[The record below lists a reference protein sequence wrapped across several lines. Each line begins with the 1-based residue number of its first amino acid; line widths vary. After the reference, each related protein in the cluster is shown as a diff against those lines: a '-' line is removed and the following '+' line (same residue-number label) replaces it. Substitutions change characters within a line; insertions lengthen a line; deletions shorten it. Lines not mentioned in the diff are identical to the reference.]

1 MTQKIYL
8 QAAAQIE
15 LKEASKEHP
24 MFHSAH
30 EAWAVTKE
38 EIDECEYEMCGMQC
52 AMQSM
57 WEDVKN
63 DEPMGDSVQALQD
76 MAYRLAAEAIQVA
89 AMCEKTMKYEELQN
103 IAKDC

>member
-15 LKEASKEHP
+15 LKEANKEHP

-38 EIDECEYEMCGMQC
+38 EVDECEYELCGMQYT
-52 AMQSM
+52 MQSM
-57 WEDVKN
+57 WEDVKD

-89 AMCEKTMKYEELQN
+89 AMCEKMKQYEELQ
-103 IAKDC
+103 KVTKGC